1 MLRKFPVSNAERY
14 SDADLEVSQYLC
26 LHMKII
32 CLRFVIRTPLPLEI
46 CGLEICEKFVY
57 KHSETKEYVKIY

>member
-32 CLRFVIRTPLPLEI
+32 CLRFVIRTPFTVRNMWTWDMWEVCLQTFRNKRI
-46 CGLEICEKFVY
+46 C
-57 KHSETKEYVKIY
+57 